1 MFSFLDTGFGI
12 VPAMAA
18 LYGLLAA
25 TSLSVKVAA
34 RGTAPG
40 MLSHQVNAWWRI
52 FPVVS
57 VALLTYPTGLHV
69 LAYLICLLAVL
80 ELEPYH
86 PGGRT
91 RFRIGAAGI
100 VLVTAAA
107 GRWSPLLPGALLC
120 GAIAVLWLRCRGPR
134 AAASV
139 VTWSSILA
147 TAAAMQLLIAY
158 ASLPFGTNQNLAWLF
173 YLFIL
178 TALNDIGQFVA
189 GKLFGRHKIAPTISP
204 NKTWQGLGGGVVM
217 SQIVSLGL
225 GTYLSLA
232 PATTLAFWGLL
243 LSLAGFVGDLM
254 FSAAKRHLS
263 IKDFSQLIPGHGGI
277 LDRVDSLVLTAPLL
291 YCLLRS
297 IH

>member
-1 MFSFLDTGFGI
+1 MFSFLDASPGI

-18 LYGLLAA
+18 LYGLLAV
-25 TSLSVKVAA
+25 TSLSVKAA
-34 RGTAPG
+34 GRGAAPG

-57 VALLTYPTGLHV
+57 LALLTYPTGLHV

-86 PGGRT
+86 PGSRT
-91 RFRIGAAGI
+91 RFRVGAALV
-100 VLVTAAA
+100 VLATAVA
-107 GRWSPLLPGALLC
+107 GRWTPVLPAALLC
-120 GAIAVLWLRCRGPR
+120 GAIAVLWLRCRRQQG
-134 AAASV
+134 AASA

-147 TAAAMQLLIAY
+147 TAAAMQLLVAY
-158 ASLPFGTNQNLAWLF
+158 ASLPFGTGTKLAWLF

-204 NKTWQGLGGGVVM
+204 NKTWQGLGGGVAM

-232 PATTLAFWGLL
+232 APATLALWALL
-243 LSLAGFVGDLM
+243 LSLAGFAGDLL
-254 FSAAKRHLS
+254 FSAAKRHLA

-297 IH
+297 IA

>member
-1 MFSFLDTGFGI
+1 MFSFLDAGPGI
-12 VPAMAA
+12 VPAMTA
-18 LYGLLAA
+18 LYALLAA
-25 TSLSVKVAA
+25 TSLSVKLAA
-34 RGTAPG
+34 RGAAPG

-57 VALLTYPTGLHV
+57 LALLTYPTGLHV

-86 PGGRT
+86 PGGRN
-91 RFRIGAAGI
+91 RFRVGAALV
-100 VLVTAAA
+100 VLATAVA
-107 GRWSPLLPGALLC
+107 GRWTPALPLLLLC
-120 GAIAVLWLRCRGPR
+120 GAIAALWMRCRQHAP
-134 AAASV
+134 AASA

-147 TAAAMQLLIAY
+147 TAAAMQLLVAY
-158 ASLPFGTNQNLAWLF
+158 ASLPFGTGTNLAWLF

-189 GKLFGRHKIAPTISP
+189 GKLFGRHKIAPTVSP
-204 NKTWQGLGGGVVM
+204 NKTWQGLGGGIVM

-232 PATTLAFWGLL
+232 GPATLASWGLL
-243 LSLAGFVGDLM
+243 LSLAGFGGDLL
-254 FSAAKRHLS
+254 FSAAKRHLA

-291 YCLLRS
+291 YCLLRT
-297 IH
+297 ID

>member
-1 MFSFLDTGFGI
+1 MSSFLDTTTGI

-34 RGTAPG
+34 RGAAPG

-57 VALLTYPTGLHV
+57 LALLTYPTGLHV
-69 LAYLICLLAVL
+69 LAYLIVLLAVL

-86 PGGRT
+86 PGGRN
-91 RFRIGAAGI
+91 RFRIGAGTI
-100 VLVTAAA
+100 VLVTAVS
-107 GRWSPLLPGALLC
+107 GRFTPLLPATLLC
-120 GAIAVLWLRCRGPR
+120 AAIAVMWLCCRR
-134 AAASV
+134 QHTAASV
-139 VTWSSILA
+139 VTWSSVLA

-158 ASLPFGTNQNLAWLF
+158 ASLPFGAGRNLGWLF

-204 NKTWQGLGGGVVM
+204 NKTWQGLMGGVVV
-217 SQIVSLGL
+217 SQIVSLVL

-232 PATTLAFWGLL
+232 SPLTLAAWALL
-243 LSLAGFVGDLM
+243 LSLAGFAGDLM

>member
-1 MFSFLDTGFGI
+1 MFPFIDAGMTI
-12 VPAMAA
+12 VPAMTV

-25 TSLSVKVAA
+25 TSLSVKFAA
-34 RGTAPG
+34 RGAAPS
-40 MLSHQVNAWWRI
+40 MLSYQVNAWWRI

-57 VALLTYPTGLHV
+57 LALLTYPTGLYV
-69 LAYLICLLAVL
+69 LAYFICFLAAL

-86 PGGRT
+86 PSGRN
-91 RFRIGAAGI
+91 RFRRG
-100 VLVTAAA
+100 TAALVLA
-107 GRWSPLLPGALLC
+107 SGITGRWTPALLGVLLC
-120 GAIAVLWLRCRGPR
+120 GAIAVLWMRCRRQR
-134 AAASV
+134 AIEAA

-147 TAAAMQLLIAY
+147 TVVAMQLLIAY
-158 ASLPFGTNQNLAWLF
+158 ASLPFSTGTNLAWLF

-189 GKLFGRHKIAPTISP
+189 GKLFGRHKIAATISP
-204 NKTWQGLGGGVVM
+204 NKTWQGLAGGIVM
-217 SQIVSLGL
+217 SQMVSLVL

-232 PATTLAFWGLL
+232 APVRLALWGLL
-243 LSLAGFVGDLM
+243 LSVAGFAGDLM

-277 LDRVDSLVLTAPLL
+277 LDRVDSLVFTAPLL

-297 IH
+297 ID

>member
-1 MFSFLDTGFGI
+1 MFSFLDAGPGI
-12 VPAMAA
+12 VPAMTA

-25 TSLSVKVAA
+25 TSLSVKLAA
-34 RGTAPG
+34 RGAAPG

-57 VALLTYPTGLHV
+57 LALLTYPTGLHV

-91 RFRIGAAGI
+91 RFRVGAALV
-100 VLVTAAA
+100 VLTTAVA
-107 GRWSPLLPGALLC
+107 GRWTPALPLLLLC
-120 GAIAVLWLRCRGPR
+120 GAIAALWMRCRQHAP
-134 AAASV
+134 AASA
-139 VTWSSILA
+139 VTWSSIVA
-147 TAAAMQLLIAY
+147 TAAAMQLLVAY
-158 ASLPFGTNQNLAWLF
+158 ASLPFGTGTNLAWLF

-178 TALNDIGQFVA
+178 TALNDIGQFAA
-189 GKLFGRHKIAPTISP
+189 GKLFGRHKIAPTVSP
-204 NKTWQGLGGGVVM
+204 NKTWQGLGGGIVM

-232 PATTLAFWGLL
+232 GPATLASWGLL
-243 LSLAGFVGDLM
+243 LSLAGFGGDLL
-254 FSAAKRHLS
+254 FSAAKRHLA

-291 YCLLRS
+291 YCLLRT
-297 IH
+297 ID

>member
-1 MFSFLDTGFGI
+1 MSSFFDTTTGI

-34 RGTAPG
+34 RGAAPG

-57 VALLTYPTGLHV
+57 LALLTYPTGLHV
-69 LAYLICLLAVL
+69 LAYLIVLLAVL

-86 PGGRT
+86 PGGRN
-91 RFRIGAAGI
+91 RFRLGAAAI
-100 VLVTAAA
+100 VVVTAVA
-107 GRWSPLLPGALLC
+107 GRFTPLLPAALLC
-120 GAIAVLWLRCRGPR
+120 GAIVVMWLRCSRPQ
-134 AAASV
+134 AAASI
-139 VTWSSILA
+139 VTWASILA

-158 ASLPFGTNQNLAWLF
+158 ASLPFGAGRNLGWLF

-204 NKTWQGLGGGVVM
+204 NKTWQGLMGGVVV
-217 SQIVSLGL
+217 SQIVSLVL

-232 PATTLAFWGLL
+232 APLTLAAWALL
-243 LSLAGFVGDLM
+243 LSLAGFAGDLL